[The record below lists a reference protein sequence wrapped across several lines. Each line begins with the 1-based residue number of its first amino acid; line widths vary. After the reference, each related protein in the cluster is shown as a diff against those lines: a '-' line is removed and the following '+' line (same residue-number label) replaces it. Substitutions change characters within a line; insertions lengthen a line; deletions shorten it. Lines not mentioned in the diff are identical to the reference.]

1 MYDVNSAGL
10 GLEPDSRQE
19 EPTLQANGFHGN
31 SIYPVPES
39 GLLKRIALARGRL
52 ERTRSRVASMP
63 SDLGEVN
70 RTQLEYCELL
80 SNLHVLERSHFNR

>member
-1 MYDVNSAGL
+1 MYDVDSAGL
-10 GLEPDSRQE
+10 GLEPELTPGRADTAGERISRQ
-19 EPTLQANGFHGN
+19 LH
-31 SIYPVPES
+31 YPVPES